1 MKELDISENNFNA
14 ELPTSVGELGNLT
27 RLFAKVLGSVGAYQ
41 KLSNCKKLTLINLSF
56 NAFTGSIPEE
66 LADLEAIATF
76 FVEGNTGHIPD
87 WIRNRAKKI
96 HISCRKHVQ
105 WASASAAIAASC

>member
-41 KLSNCKKLTLINLSF
+41 KSLVTARSLRS
-56 NAFTGSIPEE
+56 
-66 LADLEAIATF
+66 
-76 FVEGNTGHIPD
+76 
-87 WIRNRAKKI
+87 
-96 HISCRKHVQ
+96 
-105 WASASAAIAASC
+105 